1 MFNTKLP
8 IQSEL
13 PTSRQLLRSTVI
25 AVGVAAVLL
34 VTVVMPSE
42 YAIDPTGVGRALG
55 LSQMG
60 EIKITLAEEAA
71 ADAADAAV
79 QPVAAP
85 VAQAPAPAQPLA
97 QEQVA
102 AVPVATPVVPPEP
115 ALKSDEVTVTL
126 KPGEASEI
134 KLEMLD
140 KATVSYEW
148 TTNGVPVNHD
158 THGEP
163 YNGPNGYFH
172 SYSKGKQVEGD
183 KGEFTAIFDG
193 THGWF
198 WRNRSNK
205 DVTITLKTKGE
216 YLSVKRV
223 I

>member
-8 IQSEL
+8 TQSEL

-25 AVGVAAVLL
+25 AVGVAAALL

-42 YAIDPTGVGRALG
+42 YAIDPTGVGRVLG
-55 LSQMG
+55 LTQMG
-60 EIKITLAEEAA
+60 EMKEILAEEAA
-71 ADAADAAV
+71 ADAAV
-79 QPVAAP
+79 QPAAAP
-85 VAQAPAPAQPLA
+85 VVQAPAPS
-97 QEQVA
+97 QVA
-102 AVPVATPVVPPEP
+102 PQEHVVAEPVAEP
-115 ALKSDEVTVTL
+115 QPAPKFDEMTVTL

-148 TTNGVPVNHD
+148 ATNGVPVNHD

-163 YNGPNGYFH
+163 YNGPKGYYH
-172 SYSKGKQVEGD
+172 SYSKAKQVKGD

-198 WRNRSNK
+198 WRNRSNR

>member
-1 MFNTKLP
+1 MFNTQLP
-8 IQSEL
+8 TQSEL

-25 AVGVAAVLL
+25 AVGVAAALL

-42 YAIDPTGVGRALG
+42 YAIDPTGVGHVLG
-55 LSQMG
+55 LTQMG
-60 EIKITLAEEAA
+60 EMKITLAEEAA
-71 ADAADAAV
+71 ADAAV
-79 QPVAAP
+79 Q
-85 VAQAPAPAQPLA
+85 
-97 QEQVA
+97 QVA
-102 AVPVATPVVPPEP
+102 AVPVAEPAAEPQP
-115 ALKSDEVTVTL
+115 ALKSDEITVTL

-148 TTNGVPVNHD
+148 ATDGVPVNHD

-163 YNGPNGYFH
+163 YNGPKGYYH
-172 SYSKGKQVEGD
+172 SYSKAKQVKGD

-198 WRNRSNK
+198 WRNRSNR

>member
-8 IQSEL
+8 TQSEL
-13 PTSRQLLRSTVI
+13 PTSHQLLRSTVI
-25 AVGVAAVLL
+25 AVGVAAALL

-42 YAIDPTGVGRALG
+42 YAIDPTGVGRVLG
-55 LSQMG
+55 LTQMG
-60 EIKITLAEEAA
+60 EMKITLAEEAA
-71 ADAADAAV
+71 ADAAV
-79 QPVAAP
+79 QPAAAP
-85 VAQAPAPAQPLA
+85 VAQAPVPVQPVA

-102 AVPVATPVVPPEP
+102 AVPVAEPAAEPQP
-115 ALKSDEVTVTL
+115 ALKSDEITVTL

-134 KLEMLD
+134 KLEMLN

-163 YNGPNGYFH
+163 YNGPKGYYH
-172 SYSKGKQVEGD
+172 SYSKGKQIKGD

-198 WRNRSNK
+198 WRNRSNR
-205 DVTITLKTKGE
+205 DVTITLKTKGD

>member
-8 IQSEL
+8 TQSEL

-25 AVGVAAVLL
+25 ALVVAAVLL

-42 YAIDPTGVGRALG
+42 YAIDPTGVGRVLG
-55 LSQMG
+55 LTQMG
-60 EIKITLAEEAA
+60 EIKKTLAEEAA
-71 ADAADAAV
+71 ADAAV
-79 QPVAAP
+79 QPAAAP
-85 VAQAPAPAQPLA
+85 TAQAPAPVKPVV
-97 QEQVA
+97 QEPIA
-102 AVPVATPVVPPEP
+102 AVPDVEPIAAPQPE
-115 ALKSDEVTVTL
+115 LKSDEVTVTL

-140 KATVSYEW
+140 KTTVSYEW
-148 TTNGVPVNHD
+148 TTNGIPVNHD

-172 SYSKGKQVEGD
+172 SYSKGKQVKGD

-198 WRNRSNK
+198 WRNRSNS

-216 YLSVKRV
+216 YLSIKRV

>member
-8 IQSEL
+8 TPGEL

-25 AVGVAAVLL
+25 AVAVAAALL

-42 YAIDPTGVGRALG
+42 YAIDPTGVGRVLG
-55 LSQMG
+55 LTQMG
-60 EIKITLAEEAA
+60 DIKIALAEEAA
-71 ADAADAAV
+71 TDVAV
-79 QPVAAP
+79 QPA
-85 VAQAPAPAQPLA
+85 A

-102 AVPVATPVVPPEP
+102 TATVAQPQP
-115 ALKSDEVTVTL
+115 ALKSDEVIVTL
-126 KPGEASEI
+126 KPGEVSEI
-134 KLEMLD
+134 KLDMLD

-148 TTNGVPVNHD
+148 ATDGAPVNHD

-163 YNGPNGYFH
+163 YNGPKGYYH
-172 SYSKGKQVEGD
+172 SYSKAKQVNAD

-198 WRNRSNK
+198 WRNRSNSN
-205 DVTITLKTKGE
+205 VTITLKTKGE

>member
-8 IQSEL
+8 THNEL
-13 PTSRQLLRSTVI
+13 PTSGQLLRSTVI
-25 AVGVAAVLL
+25 AVLVAAALL

-42 YAIDPTGVGRALG
+42 YAIDPTGAGRLLG
-55 LSQMG
+55 LTQMG
-60 EIKITLAEEAA
+60 EMKTTLAVEA
-71 ADAADAAV
+71 AADAAV

-85 VAQAPAPAQPLA
+85 VVQAPATVQSVP
-97 QEQVA
+97 QEQIASTPA
-102 AVPVATPVVPPEP
+102 AEPAAETKP
-115 ALKSDEVTVTL
+115 ALKSDEVTLTL
-126 KPGEASEI
+126 KPGESSEI
-134 KLEMLD
+134 KLEMLNQ
-140 KATVSYEW
+140 ATVSYEW
-148 TTNGVPVNHD
+148 ATNGAPVNHD

-163 YNGPNGYFH
+163 YNGPNGYYH
-172 SYSKGKQVEGD
+172 SYSKAQQVKGD

-198 WRNRSNK
+198 WRNRSNS

>member
-1 MFNTKLP
+1 MFNIKLP
-8 IQSEL
+8 TQSEL

-25 AVGVAAVLL
+25 AVGVAAALL

-42 YAIDPTGVGRALG
+42 YAIDPTGVGRLLG
-55 LSQMG
+55 LTQMG
-60 EIKITLAEEAA
+60 EMKEILAEEAA
-71 ADAADAAV
+71 ADAAV
-79 QPVAAP
+79 QQAAAP
-85 VAQAPAPAQPLA
+85 VVQAPAPAQLA
-97 QEQVA
+97 TQEQVA
-102 AVPVATPVVPPEP
+102 AAPVAEQAAEPQP

-134 KLEMLD
+134 KLEMLN

-163 YNGPNGYFH
+163 YNGPKGYYH
-172 SYSKGKQVEGD
+172 SYSKATQV
-183 KGEFTAIFDG
+183 KGEKGELTAIFDG

-198 WRNRSNK
+198 WRNRSNS
-205 DVTITLKTKGE
+205 DVTITLKTRGE

>member
-1 MFNTKLP
+1 M
-8 IQSEL
+8 
-13 PTSRQLLRSTVI
+13 
-25 AVGVAAVLL
+25 
-34 VTVVMPSE
+34 
-42 YAIDPTGVGRALG
+42 
-55 LSQMG
+55 
-60 EIKITLAEEAA
+60 AE
-71 ADAADAAV
+71 
-79 QPVAAP
+79 
-85 VAQAPAPAQPLA
+85 
-97 QEQVA
+97 
-102 AVPVATPVVPPEP
+102 PVVEPEP

-148 TTNGVPVNHD
+148 TTNGLPVNHD

-163 YNGPNGYFH
+163 YNGPKGYYH
-172 SYSKGKQVEGD
+172 SYSKGKQIKGD

-198 WRNRSNK
+198 WRNRSNQ

>member
-8 IQSEL
+8 TQSEL

-25 AVGVAAVLL
+25 AIVVAAVLL

-42 YAIDPTGVGRALG
+42 YAIDPTGAGRLLG
-55 LSQMG
+55 LTQMG
-60 EIKITLAEEAA
+60 EIKKTLTEEAV
-71 ADAADAAV
+71 ADAAIQPATAPVVEAPAPV
-79 QPVAAP
+79 QPVA
-85 VAQAPAPAQPLA
+85 
-97 QEQVA
+97 QEPVA
-102 AVPVATPVVPPEP
+102 AVPAVEPVAEPKP

-140 KATVSYEW
+140 KTTVSYEW
-148 TTNGVPVNHD
+148 TTDGAPVNHD

-172 SYSKGKQVEGD
+172 SYSKGKQVKGD

-198 WRNRSNK
+198 WRNRSNS

>member
-60 EIKITLAEEAA
+60 EIKITLAEEA
-71 ADAADAAV
+71 AADAAV

>member
-8 IQSEL
+8 TQSEL

-25 AVGVAAVLL
+25 ALVVAAVLL

-42 YAIDPTGVGRALG
+42 YAIDPTGAGRLLG
-55 LSQMG
+55 LTQMG
-60 EIKITLAEEAA
+60 EMKKTLAEEAA
-71 ADAADAAV
+71 ADAAVQPATAPVVEAPAPV
-79 QPVAAP
+79 QPVA
-85 VAQAPAPAQPLA
+85 
-97 QEQVA
+97 QEPVA
-102 AVPVATPVVPPEP
+102 AVPAVEPVAEPEP
-115 ALKSDEVTVTL
+115 AQKFDEVTVTL

-163 YNGPNGYFH
+163 YNGPNGYYH
-172 SYSKGKQVEGD
+172 SYSKGKQVKGD

-198 WRNRSNK
+198 WRNRSNS

-216 YLSVKRV
+216 YLSIKRV